1 MALKSVTLISAGY
14 IRSPETRRKTRR
26 CVVVANISERRRLL
40 GLLTTSVKMSDRS
53 PLVET
58 LLALTAGI
66 LNISDLLL

>member
-1 MALKSVTLISAGY
+1 MALKSVTRISAGY

-26 CVVVANISERRRLL
+26 CVVVANIPERRRLVE
-40 GLLTTSVKMSDRS
+40 LLTTSIKMSDRS

>member
-1 MALKSVTLISAGY
+1 MALKSVTRISAGY

-26 CVVVANISERRRLL
+26 CVVVANIPERRQLVE
-40 GLLTTSVKMSDRS
+40 LLTTSIKMSDRS

-66 LNISDLLL
+66 LTISDLLL